1 MGHEDSIVS
10 TFLALG
16 LAVVFF
22 IHFFKGL
29 QSGKSILNEGIE
41 LFTYE
46 PEAAPVATATLQAQQ
61 PRQSSR
67 TKQKRKKKTQPKRNA
82 ARPAT
87 QSAQPQKVQR
97 NHNGYTEL
105 QQDCF
110 DALKSLG
117 IKAVR
122 ERQFIISNTFNKHD
136 IKTVQDFLQVALYR
150 GS

>member
-1 MGHEDSIVS
+1 MGHEDSIIS

-29 QSGKSILNEGIE
+29 QSGKSILNDGVE

-46 PEAAPVATATLQAQQ
+46 PEVAPIVTATVQTQP
-61 PRQSSR
+61 PRQSS
-67 TKQKRKKKTQPKRNA
+67 KPKRRKKTQRKRNP
-82 ARPAT
+82 ARPVT
-87 QSAQPQKVQR
+87 QPQKVQR

-136 IKTVQDFLQVALYR
+136 IKTVQDFLKVALHR
-150 GS
+150 GA

>member
-29 QSGKSILNEGIE
+29 QSGKSILNDGVE

-46 PEAAPVATATLQAQQ
+46 PEAAPIVTATVQAR
-61 PRQSSR
+61 PVRQSS
-67 TKQKRKKKTQPKRNA
+67 KSKRKKKTQRKRNP

-87 QSAQPQKVQR
+87 QPQKVQR

-136 IKTVQDFLQVALYR
+136 VKTVQDFLKVALHR
-150 GS
+150 GA

>member
-29 QSGKSILNEGIE
+29 QSGKSILNDGIE

-46 PEAAPVATATLQAQQ
+46 PEAAPVVTATVQARP
-61 PRQSSR
+61 PRQSS
-67 TKQKRKKKTQPKRNA
+67 KPKRKKKTQRKRNP
-82 ARPAT
+82 ARPST
-87 QSAQPQKVQR
+87 QPQKVQR

-136 IKTVQDFLQVALYR
+136 VKTVQDFLKVALHR
-150 GS
+150 GA

>member
-29 QSGKSILNEGIE
+29 QSGKSILNDGVE

-46 PEAAPVATATLQAQQ
+46 PEAAPIVTATVQTQP
-61 PRQSSR
+61 PRQSS
-67 TKQKRKKKTQPKRNA
+67 KPKRKKKTQRKRNP

-87 QSAQPQKVQR
+87 TQAKPEKVQR

-122 ERQFIISNTFNKHD
+122 ERQFIINNTFNKHD
-136 IKTVQDFLQVALYR
+136 VKTVKDFLKVALHR
-150 GS
+150 GA